1 MITNDDRVNINIQF
15 NLANSQRNAA
25 RDYYE
30 YILPGSMKQLLLM
43 STKEELDRMAL
54 NNGYMFKYRFGFEPT
69 SLARQKIIKLQC
81 KHDWSDQEV
90 RDLYKT
96 GNLRINRDHVQLKV
110 YPFEFATG
118 IILIMITTVMC
129 AFLFLLVHLSN
140 AFVWK
145 CVIAEL
151 LICIGFIITTR
162 FLYKTYIAPWRILT
176 STGAIVK
183 K

>member
-110 YPFEFATG
+110 YPFEFAT
-118 IILIMITTVMC
+118 
-129 AFLFLLVHLSN
+129 
-140 AFVWK
+140 
-145 CVIAEL
+145 
-151 LICIGFIITTR
+151 
-162 FLYKTYIAPWRILT
+162 
-176 STGAIVK
+176 
-183 K
+183 